1 MRALIIGGGIGGF
14 TAAIALQRGGVSAA
28 VFERAP
34 ELKAIQR
41 GGGIS
46 LYSNAMRQMARL
58 GLEGSLETVG
68 SRVESYEFR
77 DSNGDMLMHWPLGE
91 VSRRIGAPILSFRRQ
106 DLHQVLAGAL
116 ERGVLQLGTTC
127 TGFVQDAAGVVAH
140 FADGREERGDLLV
153 GADGSN
159 STIRPLL
166 APDSGP
172 RYAGT
177 TIWQGE
183 AEGDLEQAPA
193 GIFTRLMGPGLSFAY
208 FRVAAGRRLVWVA
221 FANAPQGGRDGG
233 NVKRK
238 LLDRFRGWRPPVEQI
253 IEATAEAGIFRMDIY
268 GGRPLGRWS
277 HGRVTLLGD
286 AAHAM
291 TPNLGQGA
299 GLAIEDAIALAKC
312 LNDGE
317 DVQTALRRYER
328 LRIKRTSSLM
338 TLAWRI
344 GAMARWKSPIACGVR
359 SRLFKLASGFMLK
372 EEEKIMAY
380 DV

>member
-1 MRALIIGGGIGGF
+1 MRALIVGGGIGGF
-14 TAAIALQRGGVSAA
+14 TAAIALQRGGVSTAI
-28 VFERAP
+28 FERAP
-34 ELKAIQR
+34 DLRAIQR
-41 GGGIS
+41 GGGLS

-58 GLEGSLETVG
+58 GLQGSLETVG
-68 SRVESYEFR
+68 SRIEWHEFR
-77 DSNGDMLMHWPLGE
+77 NSRGDMLIQWPLGE
-91 VSRRIGAPILSFRRQ
+91 LSRRIGAPILSFRRQ

-116 ERGVLQLGTTC
+116 ERGVLKLGTTC
-127 TGFVQDAAGVVAH
+127 TGFVQDGAGVVAR
-140 FADGREERGDLLV
+140 FADGREEHGDLLV
-153 GADGSN
+153 GADGRD

-166 APDSGP
+166 VPGSSP
-172 RYAGT
+172 RYTGT

-183 AEGDLEQAPA
+183 AEVDPEQAPV
-193 GIFTRLMGPGLSFAY
+193 GIFTRLMGPGSSFAY
-208 FRVAAGRRLVWVA
+208 FRVAAGRRLVWIA
-221 FANAPQGGRDGG
+221 FANAPQGGHDVGD
-233 NVKRK
+233 VKRK

-253 IEATAEAGIFRMDIY
+253 IEATAEAGIFRMDLY
-268 GGRPLGRWS
+268 GGRPLGHWS

-286 AAHAM
+286 AAHTM

-312 LNDGE
+312 LKDGE

-344 GAMARWKSPIACGVR
+344 GAMARWKGPIACGAR
-359 SRLFKLASGFMLK
+359 DRLLKLASGFMLK
-372 EEEKIMAY
+372 EEERIMAY